1 MSSIAVICDHRIKN
15 PSKLENGFRGKLN
28 FHLGMF
34 ILPTKAPFFYLMGC
48 ATNSVKKK
56 EPMICEFSH
65 KFIGSASLRLA
76 LLQWLLF
83 DSLH

>member
-34 ILPTKAPFFYLMGC
+34 ILPTRAPFFYLMG
-48 ATNSVKKK
+48 
-56 EPMICEFSH
+56 
-65 KFIGSASLRLA
+65 
-76 LLQWLLF
+76 LLHIDFKAYLT
-83 DSLH
+83 